1 MQLLPAHSQCY
12 IEYTQNNN
20 TQSLVSVIKVKSS
33 LFPSWCRWSCL
44 FCLSGFTFCGSL
56 CASLITPLRLRWAVS
71 YDRSQQ
77 TDLLQNS
84 IYYVA
89 EQYDQ
94 YRFDTTT
101 RLSWTF
107 SLFSICLFTVHRTRR
122 KKTLRCSPAT
132 SESSWPSKCRM
143 INARLLWMFLTQNFL
158 SVLVGRWTCRSK
170 TCPLMTLRL
179 AYRTAHWA
187 YMIIAAS

>member
-1 MQLLPAHSQCY
+1 MKLFVLSFRFHILWLTLCQPHNS
-12 IEYTQNNN
+12 IEIE
-20 TQSLVSVIKVKSS
+20 V
-33 LFPSWCRWSCL
+33 
-44 FCLSGFTFCGSL
+44 SGFVWQKSANWLIAKQHLL
-56 CASLITPLRLRWAVS
+56 CC
-71 YDRSQQ
+71 
-77 TDLLQNS
+77 
-84 IYYVA
+84 
-89 EQYDQ
+89 
-94 YRFDTTT
+94 RFDTTT

-170 TCPLMTLRL
+170 TCHLMTLRS
-179 AYRTAHWA
+179 AYRTARWA